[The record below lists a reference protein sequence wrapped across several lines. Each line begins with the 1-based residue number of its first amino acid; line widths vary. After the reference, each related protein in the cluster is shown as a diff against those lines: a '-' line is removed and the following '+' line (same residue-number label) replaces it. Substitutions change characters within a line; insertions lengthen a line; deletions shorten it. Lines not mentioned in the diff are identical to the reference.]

1 MNYVKLCYRRIL
13 IMKKLSKLL
22 MIALALVLMLA
33 LVACESENNG
43 DETKSPADTNSET
56 NKPNDSDNVTDDS
69 NGTQDPSDTSKDPS
83 NDTADAATGTNK
95 PEQPTEPEDP
105 DKTAKI
111 VDSVNQTIEALAS
124 NIGGQTGSELPS
136 VSLDSLVELFK
147 KLDLE
152 ITGISGYEGPIIIKN
167 GMISYTNKKSIIDSV
182 IGDPTQKYIGKLYS
196 NGVVNI
202 YSDSNG
208 TNGYISSFED
218 AFDMDISSISSTD
231 LTPVLNALKL
241 AKDDIKADVEK
252 QTYTFSES
260 YLTRV
265 SNAIYDLV
273 KSSGEQISVLGVN
286 ENNIISSLVLDFGKF
301 ESEGRVNA
309 TAKIGKTGKEIVL
322 DLTVGD
328 TNFEMNV
335 ECKDMFT
342 FNMKLAGTQ
351 EAITS
356 FELNAELST
365 ANLKLAVKGNF
376 AESMSFEATLS
387 DLKSTALITVTGTS
401 KTETNGKTA
410 VNVEIAIDVEK
421 IGNAFGDSTEKL
433 SGGSD
438 SVKKV
443 NIKIG
448 CTVTPD
454 ANGTPDINVSASV
467 MTDGTEIFTG
477 ELYISTSAITTPS
490 KECASLNLLI
500 NGSQKLSA
508 SVKTVAYSEKSF
520 EYQINIEASSGIGT
534 PEKVQISIKAPST
547 VEIEITEA
555 EKAFLDKADKVFEN
569 YGAIQKKIEEL
580 NALAYAY
587 AITCNPDTDPTSFY
601 TVDKDTGLVYVTH
614 IFVYWKE
621 DSTYVEPDDIY
632 TELLLEDLGDEKD
645 ELAENLGD
653 FKNYKESFRVTATK
667 EIESVL
673 EKEFDALGESFSYE
687 KADYYVCCKDPD
699 TDTYYVFECYMSYTF
714 GWRTFDHKPTA
725 DEIGSTSV
733 HWYTLGTGKIHS
745 FATSS
750 TGHTCSDCGLSL
762 MDISS
767 IWRS

>member
-1 MNYVKLCYRRIL
+1 
-13 IMKKLSKLL
+13 MKKLSKLL
-22 MIALALVLMLA
+22 MIALALVLILA
-33 LVACESENNG
+33 LVACDSENNG
-43 DETKSPADTNSET
+43 DETKSPADTNSQT
-56 NKPNDSDNVTDDS
+56 NTPNDSDNVTDGTD
-69 NGTQDPSDTSKDPS
+69 GTQDPSDTSKDTLKDPS
-83 NDTADAATGTNK
+83 NDTSDAATGTNK

-111 VDSVNQTIEALAS
+111 VDSVNQAVEALAS

-152 ITGISGYEGPIIIKN
+152 ITGIAGYEGPIIIKN
-167 GMISYTNKKSIIDSV
+167 GMISYTNKKSIIDSI

-218 AFDMDISSISSTD
+218 AFDMDISSISSID

-252 QTYTFSES
+252 QMYTFSES
-260 YLTRV
+260 YLARV
-265 SNAIYDLV
+265 SKAIYDLV
-273 KSSGEQISVLGVN
+273 KSSGEQMSVLGVN
-286 ENNIISSLVLDFGKF
+286 ENNVISSLVLDFGKF
-301 ESEGRVNA
+301 ESEGKISA

-328 TNFEMNV
+328 TNFEMSV
-335 ECKDMFT
+335 ECKDMFA

-356 FELNAELST
+356 FELNAELSS
-365 ANLKLAVKGNF
+365 ANLKLAVKGNRT
-376 AESMSFEATLS
+376 ENTSFEATLS

-401 KTETNGKTA
+401 KTETNGKTS
-410 VNVEIAIDVEK
+410 VNVEINIDVEK
-421 IGNAFGDSTEKL
+421 IGNAFGGSTEKL

-454 ANGTPDINVSASV
+454 ANAAPNINVSASV
-467 MTDGTEIFTG
+467 MTDSTEVFG
-477 ELYISTSAITTPS
+477 CELYVSSAALTTPS
-490 KECASLNLLI
+490 KECVSLNLLI

-508 SVKTVAYSEKSF
+508 SVKTVSYSEKSF
-520 EYQINIEASSGIGT
+520 EYQINIEASSGIGI
-534 PEKVQISIKAPST
+534 PAKAQISIKAPST

-569 YGAIQKKIEEL
+569 YGAVQKKIEEL
-580 NALAYAY
+580 NTLAYAY
-587 AITCNPDTDPTSFY
+587 ATTCNPDTDPTSFY

-614 IFVYWKE
+614 MFVYWKE
-621 DSTYVEPDDIY
+621 DSTYVEPDGIY
-632 TELLLEDLGDEKD
+632 TELLLEDLDEVKD

-673 EKEFDALGESFSYE
+673 KKEFDALGEAFSYE

-714 GWRTFDHKPTA
+714 GWRTFDHKPTT
-725 DEIGSTSV
+725 DEIGSTAV
-733 HWYTLGTGKIHS
+733 HWYTLGAGKIHS
-745 FATSS
+745 FANSS
-750 TGHTCSDCGLSL
+750 TRYTCPDCGLSL
-762 MDISS
+762 MDMNS
-767 IWRS
+767 IWH

>member
-1 MNYVKLCYRRIL
+1 
-13 IMKKLSKLL
+13 MKKLSKLL
-22 MIALALVLMLA
+22 MIALALVLILA
-33 LVACESENNG
+33 LVACDSENNG
-43 DETKSPADTNSET
+43 DETKSPADTGSET
-56 NKPNDSDNVTDDS
+56 NTPNDSDNVTDDS

-111 VDSVNQTIEALAS
+111 VDSVNKTVEALANS
-124 NIGGQTGSELPS
+124 IGGQTGSELPS

-147 KLDLE
+147 TLDFQV
-152 ITGISGYEGPIIIKN
+152 TGIPNLKGAFVVKN
-167 GMISYTNKKSIIDSV
+167 GMVSYSEYDRNVIELPGEEPVVSV
-182 IGDPTQKYIGKLYS
+182 SKYIYKLYS
-196 NGVVNI
+196 DGLAMVETDEYGQIV
-202 YSDSNG
+202 SG
-208 TNGYISSFED
+208 GFSSFED
-218 AFDMDISSISSTD
+218 SGVRLPNISID
-231 LTPVLNALKL
+231 FAPVLNALKL

-252 QTYTFSES
+252 QTYTFSDS

-286 ENNIISSLVLDFGKF
+286 ENNVISSLVLDFGKF
-301 ESEGRVNA
+301 ESEGKISA

-342 FNMKLAGTQ
+342 FNMKLSGTQ
-351 EAITS
+351 EVITS
-356 FELNAELST
+356 FELNAELSS
-365 ANLKLAVKGNF
+365 ANLKLAVKGSR
-376 AESMSFEATLS
+376 AENTSFEATLS
-387 DLKSTALITVTGTS
+387 DLKSTALITVAGTS

-421 IGNAFGDSTEKL
+421 IGTAFGGSTEKL
-433 SGGSD
+433 YGDSASD
-438 SVKKV
+438 GVKKV

-448 CTVTPD
+448 CTVIPN
-454 ANGTPDINVSASV
+454 ANGAPDINVSASV
-467 MTDGTEIFTG
+467 TTDGTEMLTG
-477 ELYISTSAITTPS
+477 ELYISASAITTPS
-490 KECASLNLLI
+490 KECASLNIAISNL
-500 NGSQKLSA
+500 GKLSA
-508 SVKTVAYSEKSF
+508 SVKTVAYSEKGF
-520 EYQINIEASSGIGT
+520 EYQINVDYSSGIYT
-534 PEKVQISIKAPST
+534 SEKLQISVKAPST
-547 VEIEITEA
+547 IEIELTDI
-555 EKAFLDKADKVFEN
+555 EKVYIGNADKIAAD
-569 YGAIQKKIEEL
+569 YQKVKDKIDEL
-580 NALAYAY
+580 NALANAY
-587 AITCNPDTDPTSFY
+587 LNSNYNPENGDPDSFF
-601 TVDKDTGLVYVTH
+601 TEDKETGLIYVTH
-614 IFVYWKE
+614 IWQIWDDEDKE
-621 DSTYVEPDDIY
+621 FLNIRYEAHTYVELGGPEEFRDDM
-632 TELLLEDLGDEKD
+632 
-645 ELAENLGD
+645 AENLGD
-653 FKNYKESFRVTATK
+653 FKNYKKPFGTTANE

-673 EKEFDALGESFSYE
+673 AKEFDALGDAFSYE

-725 DEIGSTSV
+725 DEIGGTSV

-767 IWRS
+767 IWHS

>member
-1 MNYVKLCYRRIL
+1 
-13 IMKKLSKLL
+13 MKKLSKLL

-33 LVACESENNG
+33 LVACDSENNG

-56 NKPNDSDNVTDDS
+56 NTPNDSDNVTDDS
-69 NGTQDPSDTSKDPS
+69 NGTQDPSDTSKDPSKDPS

-136 VSLDSLVELFK
+136 ISLDSLVELFK

-152 ITGISGYEGPIIIKN
+152 ITGISGYEGPIVIKN
-167 GMISYTNKKSIIDSV
+167 GMISYTKKKSIIDSI

-208 TNGYISSFED
+208 TNGYISYFED
-218 AFDMDISSISSTD
+218 AFDMDISSIPSIPSID

-241 AKDDIKADVEK
+241 VKDDIKADVEK
-252 QTYTFSES
+252 QMYTFSES
-260 YLTRV
+260 YLARV
-265 SNAIYDLV
+265 SKAIYDLV
-273 KSSGEQISVLGVN
+273 KSSGEQTSVFGVN
-286 ENNIISSLVLDFGKF
+286 ENNVISSLVLDFGKF
-301 ESEGRVNA
+301 ESEGKISA
-309 TAKIGKTGKEIVL
+309 TAKIGKTGKEIAL

-342 FNMKLAGTQ
+342 FNMKLSGTQ

-356 FELNAELST
+356 FELNAELSS
-365 ANLKLAVKGNF
+365 ANLKLAVKGSR
-376 AESMSFEATLS
+376 AENTSFEATLS

-421 IGNAFGDSTEKL
+421 IGTAFGGSNEKL
-433 SGGSD
+433 YGDSASD
-438 SVKKV
+438 GVKKV

-448 CTVTPD
+448 CTVTPN
-454 ANGTPDINVSASV
+454 ANGAPDINMSASV
-467 MTDGTEIFTG
+467 TTDGTELLTG
-477 ELYISTSAITTPS
+477 ELYISASAITTPS
-490 KECASLNLLI
+490 KECASLNIAISNL
-500 NGSQKLSA
+500 GKLGA

-520 EYQINIEASSGIGT
+520 EYQINIEASSAIGI

-601 TVDKDTGLVYVTH
+601 TVDKDTGFVYVTH
-614 IFVYWKE
+614 MFVYWKE
-621 DSTYVEPDDIY
+621 DSIYVEPDGIY
-632 TELLLEDLGDEKD
+632 TELLLEDLDEVKD
-645 ELAENLGD
+645 DMAENLGD

-673 EKEFDALGESFSYE
+673 KKEFDALGESFSYE
-687 KADYYVCCKDPD
+687 KSDYYVCCKDPD
-699 TDTYYVFECYMSYTF
+699 TDTYYVFECYMSHTF

-725 DEIGSTSV
+725 DEIGGTSV

-750 TGHTCSDCGLSL
+750 MGHTCSDCGLSL
-762 MDISS
+762 IDISG